1 MPLVLIKTHC
11 HDYITVHHCDLPIS
25 FASRL
30 LHQPLPV
37 LIYLKKTYPVIN
49 NSHDEKMH
57 WVEEELCET
66 DSSLH
71 WKSSKSSSLA
81 VAEPY
86 NANMQLN
93 CSSYIISNMS
103 RLVAKL
109 VSYCELSLA
118 AAAGTHCFSEISAE
132 LKYRS
137 GDICSYGG
145 FMYAVGKTT

>member
-1 MPLVLIKTHC
+1 MTTSQYIIVTCQLALHLACYINLCLSSSIK
-11 HDYITVHHCDLPIS
+11 
-25 FASRL
+25 
-30 LHQPLPV
+30 
-37 LIYLKKTYPVIN
+37 KKPYPVIN
-49 NSHDEKMH
+49 KSHDEKMH
-57 WVEEELCET
+57 RVEEELCET

-103 RLVAKL
+103 RLVTKL

-137 GDICSYGG
+137 RDICSYGG

>member
-1 MPLVLIKTHC
+1 
-11 HDYITVHHCDLPIS
+11 
-25 FASRL
+25 
-30 LHQPLPV
+30 
-37 LIYLKKTYPVIN
+37 
-49 NSHDEKMH
+49 MH

-118 AAAGTHCFSEISAE
+118 AAAAGTHCFSEISAE

-137 GDICSYGG
+137 RYICIFGG